1 MNTANEESLKE
12 WCRSQA
18 QIRLGRDYINEIFV
32 AKKTALVVVDMQ
44 NYFMKDCAMTKPI
57 QFATSQPAVN
67 YKGGHLG
74 AGGCN
79 VNESSELL
87 HGSLQ
92 THPKSKI
99 DLFQRPFLTV
109 PYLGRGSADSVAE
122 SRLQQGDLETNR
134 KSVTQLSERTYLNHS
149 NTPLIDS
156 ISERVNNPT
165 FSVEES
171 ASKGWIRGGMASR
184 DMTRDTM

>member
-1 MNTANEESLKE
+1 MATVSPFANASRIGDDQCNTDQ
-12 WCRSQA
+12 RSIQNV
-18 QIRLGRDYINEIFV
+18 QTCNYNL
-32 AKKTALVVVDMQ
+32 Q

-79 VNESSELL
+79 VDESSELL

-109 PYLGRGSADSVAE
+109 PYLGRGSTDSVAE

>member
-1 MNTANEESLKE
+1 MSTSATFANVSRIGDDSCNLDQ
-12 WCRSQA
+12 RSIQNV
-18 QIRLGRDYINEIFV
+18 QSCNYNL
-32 AKKTALVVVDMQ
+32 Q

-57 QFATSQPAVN
+57 QFATSQPAIN

-79 VNESSELL
+79 VDKSSELL
-87 HGSLQ
+87 IGSLQ

-109 PYLGRGSADSVAE
+109 PFLGRGSADSVTE
-122 SRLQQGDLETNR
+122 SRLQQGELDTNR
-134 KSVTQLSERTYLNHS
+134 KSVNQLSERTYLNHS
-149 NTPLIDS
+149 TTPLIDS
-156 ISERVNNPT
+156 ISGRITDPS
-165 FSVEES
+165 FLVEEV
-171 ASKGWIRGGMASR
+171 AAPGWTRGGMASR